1 MSVIPKHSADPRAH
15 NPIVADVIRLAC
27 KEFGVPVAIL
37 LGPKRLQQEVNA
49 RKVVA
54 HVLREL
60 GFASREIATILGRAP
75 SCSNMVNSW
84 IGDCRVRAH
93 LQQSASRIL
102 KIIQNR
108 DVIAAMEARINQLH
122 GAMRTLRDAKGNE
135 STQDAYENLIALL
148 PETK

>member
-1 MSVIPKHSADPRAH
+1 MAH
-15 NPIVADVIRLAC
+15 NPIVADVLRLAC
-27 KEFGVPVAIL
+27 EEFGVPVAIL

-54 HVLREL
+54 YVLREL
-60 GFASREIATILGRAP
+60 GFASREIATILGRNP

-84 IGDCRVRAH
+84 IGDCRVRSH

-108 DVIAAMEARINQLH
+108 DVIAGLEARIAKLEN
-122 GAMRTLRDAKGNE
+122 ALRVLIGDVDHLGHWIPDPCRRMVDDA
-135 STQDAYENLIALL
+135 L
-148 PETK
+148 TK